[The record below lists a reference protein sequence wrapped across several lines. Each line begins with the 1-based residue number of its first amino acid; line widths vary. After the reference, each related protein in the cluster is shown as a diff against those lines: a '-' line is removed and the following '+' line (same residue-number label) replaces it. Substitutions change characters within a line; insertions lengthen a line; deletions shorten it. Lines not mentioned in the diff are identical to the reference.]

1 MLYYKNLALES
12 TNFSG
17 QYEMSQNSWFYL
29 IENRF
34 CPQKFIL
41 WQEQNQNKANKHT
54 PYRNALQKSHAS
66 NTSAYTAD
74 EIGFWDGK
82 ITKLSRFLCIIFFL
96 PK

>member
-17 QYEMSQNSWFYL
+17 QDEMSQNSWFYL

-54 PYRNALQKSHAS
+54 PYRNALANSDVQISISRGRFQKYHQF
-66 NTSAYTAD
+66 T
-74 EIGFWDGK
+74 
-82 ITKLSRFLCIIFFL
+82 
-96 PK
+96 

>member
-34 CPQKFIL
+34 CPQKFIV

-54 PYRNALQKSHAS
+54 PYRNALIEFQ
-66 NTSAYTAD
+66 N
-74 EIGFWDGK
+74 IGGAQP
-82 ITKLSRFLCIIFFL
+82 IL
-96 PK
+96 

>member
-34 CPQKFIL
+34 CPQKFIV

-54 PYRNALQKSHAS
+54 PYRNALPETNKQFCGVVNHEITGKKIVS
-66 NTSAYTAD
+66 N
-74 EIGFWDGK
+74 
-82 ITKLSRFLCIIFFL
+82 
-96 PK
+96 